1 MGGMAQ
7 VHVSLS
13 DRSYDI
19 AIAHGLAAQIRSCV
33 NGLRA
38 EKRGA
43 ALALDASFGAA
54 QPEFVAAAFG
64 DIPTYVVPSGEASK
78 CFARFEEL
86 CDFLAKNGIARDGV
100 LFACGGGVTGD
111 LAGFAAASY
120 LRGISFIQVPTTL
133 LSMVDSSVGG
143 KTGIDIAA
151 GKNLVGAFWQPLAVY
166 ADLGTLTTL
175 PPREFSAGMGEV
187 IKYGMLADAELFV
200 KLEKQPRLTPA
211 SPELAEV
218 VARCCE
224 LKAEVVAGDERETA
238 KNNGRALLNLGHTFA
253 HAVENAAGYG
263 VYLHGEAVGL
273 GCFLAARLSEEMGFV
288 PAADVARVQ
297 ALLHKY
303 ALPTTLRR
311 PLPLAAL
318 ESAAKH
324 DKKVRSGKLRYVTL
338 AKLGAAKTTEGVDS
352 SLVAKLWKEAGASL

>member
-1 MGGMAQ
+1 MAQ

-19 AIAHGLAAQIRSCV
+19 AIAHGLAAKIRTFV
-33 NGLRA
+33 DDLRA
-38 EKRGA
+38 KKRGA
-43 ALALDASFGAA
+43 ALAVDASFGAA

-78 CFARFEEL
+78 CFDRFEEL
-86 CDFLAKNGIARDGV
+86 CDFLAKNGVARDGV

-120 LRGISFIQVPTTL
+120 QRGISFVQVPTTL
-133 LSMVDSSVGG
+133 LAMVDSSVGG

-151 GKNLVGAFWQPLAVY
+151 GKNLVGAFWQPLGVY
-166 ADLGTLTTL
+166 ADLGALATL

-187 IKYGMLADAELFV
+187 IKYGMLADAALFA
-200 KLEKQPRLTPA
+200 KLEKLPRLSPA
-211 SPELAEV
+211 SPELAGV

-273 GCFLAARLSEEMGFV
+273 GCFLAARLSAEMGLV
-288 PAADVARVQ
+288 TAAEVARVKTLLEKYDLPV
-297 ALLHKY
+297 AL
-303 ALPTTLRR
+303 RE

-318 ESAAKH
+318 EAAAKH
-324 DKKVRSGKLRYVTL
+324 DKKVREGTLRYIVL
-338 AKLGAAKTTEGVDS
+338 AKLGEAKTSEGVDPA
-352 SLVAKLWKEAGASL
+352 LVAKLWKEAGASL